1 MNKSANALQSD
12 GKGTTGKPL
21 LWAYASLSGLCQDV
35 LEGDISL
42 GCSCDHHRGSKQLA
56 HELRGQADAD
66 SYSLWRDAIPDDAH
80 QVIVRREVQDR
91 INKRF
96 VLHGV
101 GKLAVSPKR
110 LRRSFVLERK
120 ARLAT
125 ITTDRHHRVVIFRV
139 PVAGQILRTDFGCRS
154 PPHQRPG
161 PPERKMHF
169 VKLEPVR
176 TALLNH
182 VYVSASR
189 EQLAR
194 IDQHGGTVLADRVHL
209 VPPACQPG
217 TFLDQAMADQP
228 PEPVIECLPR
238 TFRLFQ
244 PHELVQLI
252 AGNESRSQDLLQ
264 QRDVP
269 RWAQF
274 HGSFFVTHRPF
285 LTLPG
290 LPFPAEGRRTR
301 TASWKAPRKTY
312 PVPRVPRSMPA
323 STASPLVGQRFH

>member
-1 MNKSANALQSD
+1 
-12 GKGTTGKPL
+12 
-21 LWAYASLSGLCQDV
+21 
-35 LEGDISL
+35 
-42 GCSCDHHRGSKQLA
+42 
-56 HELRGQADAD
+56 
-66 SYSLWRDAIPDDAH
+66 
-80 QVIVRREVQDR
+80 
-91 INKRF
+91 
-96 VLHGV
+96 
-101 GKLAVSPKR
+101 
-110 LRRSFVLERK
+110 
-120 ARLAT
+120 
-125 ITTDRHHRVVIFRV
+125 
-139 PVAGQILRTDFGCRS
+139 
-154 PPHQRPG
+154 
-161 PPERKMHF
+161 MHF

-182 VYVSASR
+182 VYISASR
-189 EQLAR
+189 EQLTR
-194 IDQHGGTVLADRVHL
+194 IDQHGRTVLANRVHL

-217 TFLDQAMADQP
+217 TFLDQAMSDQP
-228 PEPVIECLPR
+228 PNPVIECLPG

-301 TASWKAPRKTY
+301 TASWKAPRKTC
-312 PVPRVPRSMPA
+312 PVLRAPRSTPA
-323 STASPLVGQRFH
+323 STASPLVDPRFH